1 MKQKHISLLLG
12 AGFSVPKGYPTA
24 KCLNE
29 ELLSFENNSN
39 ICFSAEGRLL
49 EDCAGCYEKFT
60 FQNPYQRKF
69 VLCKKL
75 IKEYSNARD
84 GKFDYEEFYDFLKSD
99 GVNELRY
106 RSLFDNE
113 NAYGE
118 TYEESLRALPEIYN
132 QMVMSL
138 LKDKE
143 GKSDYNVSHVGP
155 VDGYNGFLLALSE
168 LSRDYVVDVHTL
180 NHDLLFESFNKND
193 IIGGK
198 ISDGFDEFGSEY
210 YGKLNF
216 EECEYHCR
224 LEKFT
229 NRYCTPIRLYKLH
242 GSRDYVRYYRSNGAF
257 KVPDNCI
264 KLKRLIS
271 PGDIMKTIKSKREYD
286 DSFEINT
293 FCMTGLVSKQNL
305 YNEPLMVRKL
315 FKRFRTNLH
324 KAELLIVI
332 GYGCKDEGINKI
344 IKENYD
350 YKAKQVIII
359 DVGKDD
365 SVRNFA
371 NETNAKHFTT
381 GVEHFDLEMLRQY
394 LR

>member
-1 MKQKHISLLLG
+1 MKPKHISFLLG
-12 AGFSVPKGYPTA
+12 AGFSAPMGYPTA
-24 KCLNE
+24 AILDE
-29 ELLSFENNSN
+29 ELLSFENNAN
-39 ICFSAEGRLL
+39 VYFSAEGRIV
-49 EDCAGCYEKFT
+49 EDEVQYCVDTAI
-60 FQNPYQRKF
+60 QNHFQRKF
-69 VLCKKL
+69 MLCKKL
-75 IKEYSNARD
+75 IKEYNNART
-84 GKFDYEEFYDFLKSD
+84 GKFDYEEFYDFLR
-99 GVNELRY
+99 GEEVNELRY
-106 RSLFDNE
+106 RSLFDDKNP
-113 NAYGE
+113 YGE
-118 TYEESLRALPEIYN
+118 TYEDSLRALPDIYN

-143 GKSDYNVSHVGP
+143 GKHDYNIFHVGN
-155 VDGYNGFLLALSE
+155 VEGYNGFLHALSE

-242 GSRDYVRYYRSNGAF
+242 GSRDYVRYYRSSGAF
-257 KVPDNCI
+257 KVPDNYV

-271 PGDIMKTIKSKREYD
+271 PGDIIRSIKSKREYD

-293 FCMTGLVSKQNL
+293 FCMTGMVSKQNL

-315 FKRFRTNLH
+315 FKRFRSNLH

-332 GYGCKDEGINKI
+332 GYGCRDEGINEI
-344 IKENYD
+344 IRENC
-350 YKAKQVIII
+350 KGKQVIVI
-359 DVGKDD
+359 DVGTSDAVQQFVNKM
-365 SVRNFA
+365 
-371 NETNAKHFTT
+371 NAQHFTI
-381 GVEHFDLEMLRQY
+381 GVEQFDFEMLRSY
-394 LR
+394 LKR